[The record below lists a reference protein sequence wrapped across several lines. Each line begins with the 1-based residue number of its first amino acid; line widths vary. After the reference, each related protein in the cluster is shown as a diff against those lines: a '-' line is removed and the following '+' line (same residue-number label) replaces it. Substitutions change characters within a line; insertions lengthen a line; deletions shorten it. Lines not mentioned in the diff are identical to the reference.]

1 MKKIIQKGIYI
12 IFGLSLLLPHIGV
25 IAQEKANIDEYKSNL
40 NPEGLRNATLGNCF
54 DIYNLGKVDVNVGL
68 DQNTYE
74 PGDVIY
80 IKGELKNNNTYP
92 LPDLKVRAKIVK
104 IEQEE
109 DKRIIQTVDEIV
121 LKDNININ
129 SLGSYI
135 VEYKYIMPFQAAKG
149 EYEILLSVIQ
159 NDQINIA
166 GLPFTEEMPA
176 SYASFKIGGN
186 NIEDISVKQN
196 EIKLNNEI
204 LDSLSINPIYEKI
217 EPVNISVPIQNNTN
231 EDKEVEIQY
240 EVYSWSDDL
249 GKVEKELKEQK
260 TIVKKG
266 SNIANYT
273 IKEPNKAIYYVKIK
287 IKDTKTPLA
296 TKWGNIVNIRFRNS
310 RINEPRITALTFN
323 TSPYAPDKELKLL
336 TCIYNINDA
345 KVDIILENI
354 VKDEKD
360 KIIASSEYKGVLT
373 GQIDGIYTKLPNN
386 KYNKLTVTSTIKDA
400 NGSIINTIE
409 SVYDCKDLDP
419 SQCTNEQN
427 NNRNNIII
435 LAVLSI
441 IILIFTILMFIF
453 RKYKKTN

>member
-135 VEYKYIMPFQAAKG
+135 VEYKYIMPFQAVKG

-186 NIEDISVKQN
+186 NTEDISVKQN